1 MGTAGLTV
9 GCCAHKRYGLKRR
22 VVTIARDEYAPRNMI
37 RSLWLPLTFLV
48 ACASAPLPKPTVPP
62 SAQAAKA
69 PDLSL
74 NVAPPE
80 PNVERVF
87 ALAPSALAPKRGAAA
102 AKVTAL
108 VCSDFQCPFCA
119 QLKPTLDELE
129 QDYGEL
135 LHIEWRNCP
144 LPFHEH
150 ALPAAEAAMEVFAQ
164 AGDKG
169 FWAYHDVLFAHQ
181 GALEANKLVEY
192 ARGIEGVD
200 SAKVA
205 AALDDHRHVERVAN
219 DLRQIS
225 ESGAASGGFGTPA
238 MFINGRMIAGAQPY
252 EVFEDAVERALRET
266 PEAHAEAEAQSK
278 AAYPSARV
286 RHILIQWKAARGAE
300 AKVTRT
306 QAEAHALAQKLHDD
320 IVVRHADMAAL
331 AKLHSDCP
339 SAPDGGE
346 LGRFTRGE
354 LVPQF
359 ESAMFSLAAGQVS
372 GVVETPFG
380 YHVILREE

>member
-1 MGTAGLTV
+1 
-9 GCCAHKRYGLKRR
+9 
-22 VVTIARDEYAPRNMI
+22 
-37 RSLWLPLTFLV
+37 
-48 ACASAPLPKPTVPP
+48 
-62 SAQAAKA
+62 
-69 PDLSL
+69 
-74 NVAPPE
+74 
-80 PNVERVF
+80 VERIF
-87 ALAPSALAPKRGAAA
+87 ALGPSTTAPKRGANT

-108 VCSDFQCPFCA
+108 ICSDFQCPYCA

-129 QDYGEL
+129 QNYGEL

-181 GALEANKLVEY
+181 DDLEASKLVEY

-205 AALDDHRHVERVAN
+205 AALDDHRHVDRVAK
-219 DLRQIS
+219 DLQQIA

-252 EVFEDAVERALRET
+252 EVFEDAVERALQET

-278 AAYPSARV
+278 AAYPTARV
-286 RHILIQWKAARGAE
+286 RHILIQWKTARGADP
-300 AKVTRT
+300 KVTRT
-306 QAEAHALAQKLHDD
+306 QEEARALAQKLHDD
-320 IVVRHADMAAL
+320 IVLRKADMAAL
-331 AKLHSDCP
+331 AKQHSDCP
-339 SAPDGGE
+339 SAPEGGE

-354 LVPQF
+354 LVPEF
-359 ESAMFSLAAGQVS
+359 ESAMFALSVGQVS
-372 GVVETPFG
+372 DVVETPFG